1 MAERL
6 LSIEG
11 LRVGFDT
18 DDGRVQSVRGV
29 DLAIDRGEVVAVVGE
44 SGSGKSVTA
53 LAVLG
58 LHPKQRTVI
67 EGRIR
72 WHDEDLLAA
81 SEDRLREVRG
91 GEIAMVFQDPLTA
104 LNPVHTV
111 GRQIIEM
118 VRSHRGGSKQAARDR
133 AIEMLGLVGIPQPTR
148 RVDMYPHEFSGGMR
162 QRAMIAMALSCEP
175 QLVIADEPTT
185 ALDVTVQAQVLE
197 LLVSSTEQLGSAV
210 LLITHDLGVV
220 AGLADRVSV
229 MYAGRIVERGTID
242 EVFAAPSHPYTQGL
256 LRSLPRVDADGSD
269 ELIPIGGQPPS
280 MLTPPPGCAFH
291 PRCGFAAVEAGCVDR
306 LPELDADTHGVACWR
321 RAEVAARNAEVGA

>member
-1 MAERL
+1 MGERL

-29 DLAIDRGEVVAVVGE
+29 DLTIDRGEVVAVVGE

-67 EGRIR
+67 EGCIR

-133 AIEMLGLVGIPQPTR
+133 AIEMLGLVGIRDAETLQQRERVFGQAGCHDASWAWLGRMDFRLPRMPSYALRGQPIC
-148 RVDMYPHEFSGGMR
+148 S
-162 QRAMIAMALSCEP
+162 
-175 QLVIADEPTT
+175 
-185 ALDVTVQAQVLE
+185 
-197 LLVSSTEQLGSAV
+197 
-210 LLITHDLGVV
+210 HDL
-220 AGLADRVSV
+220 
-229 MYAGRIVERGTID
+229 M
-242 EVFAAPSHPYTQGL
+242 
-256 LRSLPRVDADGSD
+256 
-269 ELIPIGGQPPS
+269 
-280 MLTPPPGCAFH
+280 
-291 PRCGFAAVEAGCVDR
+291 
-306 LPELDADTHGVACWR
+306 R
-321 RAEVAARNAEVGA
+321 RDHEP